1 MFPAQKEIGSELF
14 RQKISLKSFCLKSV
28 TMVSTSHNTEQES
41 KELQKGIELKD
52 KKDILNVG
60 FQNT

>member
-1 MFPAQKEIGSELF
+1 
-14 RQKISLKSFCLKSV
+14 
-28 TMVSTSHNTEQES
+28 MVSTSHNTEQES
-41 KELQKGIELKD
+41 KELQTGIESKD